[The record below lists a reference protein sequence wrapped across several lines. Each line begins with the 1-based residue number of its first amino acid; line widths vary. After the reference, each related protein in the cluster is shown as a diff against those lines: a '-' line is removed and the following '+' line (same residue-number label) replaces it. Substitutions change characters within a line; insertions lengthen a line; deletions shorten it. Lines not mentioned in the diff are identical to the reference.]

1 MDIIS
6 LLTVIAFLLMAVS
19 MSSRDES
26 PWTMLAGIGLLGICV
41 LSRLFGG
48 GGFFAILVP
57 LFFDTGL
64 SLLVAAVW
72 LRVRKSRANP
82 QPFLA
87 LGVLSLAA
95 AGLLFALSLLLNVL
109 NPSDRASLLVELG
122 PDDHIEEIAGILERH
137 DAAAERAFPTLDL
150 ATDEDLA
157 QVWLVHGDAQ
167 AIDALIADLS
177 DDTENVDHV
186 EVNVSVSVT
195 PIIPSTQIGGDTRQY
210 LENDPYVGEQWAL
223 QAIRGHEAHALL
235 SELSPVRKARVAI
248 LDTGIEGNHEDL
260 KDVLDASSGSSDEHG
275 HGTHCAGIAGAATNN
290 RIGVASL
297 NWNGEFIELT
307 AYRALGDDGVGSL
320 ESIAQAIVD
329 ATQADADVISMSLGS
344 VAPVAPRVLVKA
356 VGFAHRN
363 GAIVAA
369 SAGNSN
375 QDASNHFP
383 SNIEGVY
390 AIAAVDQNLQKATF
404 SNTVGALSRP
414 LAAPGVDILSSYP
427 GSTYKPLSGT
437 SMATPVTTGL
447 LGVMRALAPDLS
459 SEDAYS
465 IVHETGTTVD
475 HTPQVGRVI
484 NAEAAI
490 VALLKRSS

>member
-19 MSSRDES
+19 MSSRDEGA
-26 PWTMLAGIGLLGICV
+26 WTMLAGMGLLGVCV
-41 LSRLFGG
+41 LSRMFGG
-48 GGFFAILVP
+48 GGFFDMLVP
-57 LFFDTGL
+57 LFLDTGL
-64 SLLVAAVW
+64 SLLVAAIW

-82 QPFLA
+82 QPFFA
-87 LGVLSLAA
+87 LGILSLAA
-95 AGLLFALSLLLNVL
+95 AGLLFAVSLLLTVL
-109 NPSDRASLLVELG
+109 RSSDTVPLLVELG

-137 DAAAERAFPTLDL
+137 DATAERAFPTVDL
-150 ATDEDLA
+150 STDEDLA
-157 QVWLVHGDAQ
+157 QVWLVHGNAQ
-167 AIDALIADLS
+167 AMDALIADLTS
-177 DDTENVDHV
+177 DTENIDHV
-186 EVNVSVSVT
+186 EVNMSVSVT
-195 PIIPSTQIGGDTRQY
+195 PIIPSTQTGENTRQY

-223 QAIRGHEAHALL
+223 EAIRGHEAHALL

-248 LDTGIEGNHEDL
+248 LDTGIEGGHEDL
-260 KDVLDASSGSSDEHG
+260 KDVLDAQSAPSDEHG

-290 RIGVASL
+290 HLGVASL

-307 AYRALGDDGVGSL
+307 AFRALGDDGTGSL
-320 ESIAQAIVD
+320 ESIAQAIID
-329 ATQADADVISMSLGS
+329 AAQADADVISMSLGS
-344 VAPVAPRVLVKA
+344 VAPVPPRVLVQA

-369 SAGNSN
+369 SAGNAN

-437 SMATPVTTGL
+437 SMATPVITGL

-459 SEDAYS
+459 SEEAYV
-465 IVHETGTTVD
+465 ILHETGTAVD
-475 HTPQVGRVI
+475 DTPQVGRII

-490 VALLKRSS
+490 VALLRRPS